1 MIHGRPRNLQDVLD
15 SVPSI
20 VDHLYNNPTG
30 ARAFPVVPAEFTN
43 WRGTGRYRQEV
54 AHR

>member
-1 MIHGRPRNLQDVLD
+1 MIYGRPRSFQDVLD
-15 SVPSI
+15 TVSSV

-43 WRGTGRYRQEV
+43 WSGTRRYRREV